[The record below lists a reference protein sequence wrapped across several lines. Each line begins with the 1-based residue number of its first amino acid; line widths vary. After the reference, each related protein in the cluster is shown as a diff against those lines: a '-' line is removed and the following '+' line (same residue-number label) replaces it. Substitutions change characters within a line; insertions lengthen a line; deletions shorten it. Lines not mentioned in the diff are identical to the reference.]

1 MTRILLLIGSVLWLL
16 AALAGLVLA
25 ALGAD
30 AIRASIPDL
39 AIDADALRGA
49 VVAMA
54 TGLASLGLMHLTV
67 LLGLRWHRR
76 WALPA
81 GILMSAV
88 LAATLLALGVSSA
101 VGLVS
106 PWGLVGAIG
115 AVLVAMAY
123 GALALGLVQ
132 QLRGGSV
139 D

>member
-16 AALAGLVLA
+16 AAFAGLVLA

-39 AIDADALRGA
+39 GIDNDALRGA

-54 TGLASLGLMHLTV
+54 TGLASLGLMHFTV

-81 GILMSAV
+81 GILMAAV
-88 LAATLLALGVSSA
+88 LAVALLALGVSSA
-101 VGLVS
+101 VGLIP

-123 GALALGLVQ
+123 SALAFGLVQ
-132 QLRGGSV
+132 QLRAGAA